1 MRLSEKAYHLIKQ
14 RIVTLELA
22 PLSVID
28 ERVLGEELE
37 LGRTPIREALHR
49 LSAEGLV
56 NIAPRLSAEG
66 LVNIAP
72 RRGMFVADISIT
84 DLARIFEVRIVLEQL
99 CARLAAQRISQEQL
113 VQMEVA
119 LRGLEE
125 LPAGEARDLMAI
137 DERFH
142 RLLYE
147 AADNEFLMDTL
158 NRLHALSMRL
168 WHLVLNRLTDV
179 QSAVGQH
186 RQIAAAV
193 GAGDGAKAAEL
204 IRQHIEEFQRS
215 IKAAL

>member
-56 NIAPRLSAEG
+56 NIAPR
-66 LVNIAP
+66 
-72 RRGMFVADISIT
+72 RGMFVADISIT
-84 DLARIFEVRIVLEQL
+84 DLARIFEVRIELEQL

-125 LPAGEARDLMAI
+125 LPEGEARALMAI

-147 AADNEFLMDTL
+147 AADNQFLMDTL

-168 WHLVLNRLTDV
+168 WHLVLNRLADV

-186 RQIAAAV
+186 RQIAAAL
-193 GAGDGAKAAEL
+193 GAGDGDKAAEL
-204 IRQHIEEFQRS
+204 IRQHIAEFQRS

>member
-14 RIVTLELA
+14 RIVTLDLA

-28 ERVLGEELE
+28 ERVLGEELG
-37 LGRTPIREALHR
+37 LGRTPIREALH
-49 LSAEGLV
+49 
-56 NIAPRLSAEG
+56 RLSAEG

-84 DLARIFEVRIVLEQL
+84 DLARIFEVRIALEQL

-113 VQMEVA
+113 AQMEVT
-119 LRGLEE
+119 LRELEE
-125 LPAGEARDLMAI
+125 LPEGEARALMAI

-147 AADNEFLMDTL
+147 AADNEFLMDAL
-158 NRLHALSMRL
+158 NRLYALSMRL
-168 WHLVLNRLTDV
+168 WHLVLNRLADV

-186 RQIAAAV
+186 RQTTAALKARD
-193 GAGDGAKAAEL
+193 GDKAAEL
-204 IRQHIEEFQRS
+204 LRQHIAEFQRN

>member
-28 ERVLGEELE
+28 ERVLGEELG
-37 LGRTPIREALHR
+37 LGRTPIREALH
-49 LSAEGLV
+49 
-56 NIAPRLSAEG
+56 RLSAEG

-125 LPAGEARDLMAI
+125 LPEGEARALMAY

-168 WHLVLNRLTDV
+168 WHLVLNRLADV

-186 RQIAAAV
+186 RQIAAAL
-193 GAGDGAKAAEL
+193 GAGDGDKAAEL
-204 IRQHIEEFQRS
+204 IRQHIAEFQRS

>member
-1 MRLSEKAYHLIKQ
+1 MRLSERAYHLIKE
-14 RIVTLELA
+14 RIITLELA

-28 ERVLGEELE
+28 ERVLGEELG
-37 LGRTPIREALHR
+37 LGRTPIREALH
-49 LSAEGLV
+49 
-56 NIAPRLSAEG
+56 RLSAEG

-84 DLARIFEVRIVLEQL
+84 DLARIFEVRIALEQL

-113 VQMEVA
+113 AQMEVT
-119 LRGLEE
+119 LRRLEE
-125 LPAGEARDLMAI
+125 LPEGEVQALMVI

-158 NRLHALSMRL
+158 SRLHALSMRL

-186 RQIAAAV
+186 RQITAALKE
-193 GAGDGAKAAEL
+193 GEGDKAADL
-204 IRQHIEEFQRS
+204 IRQHIAEFQSS